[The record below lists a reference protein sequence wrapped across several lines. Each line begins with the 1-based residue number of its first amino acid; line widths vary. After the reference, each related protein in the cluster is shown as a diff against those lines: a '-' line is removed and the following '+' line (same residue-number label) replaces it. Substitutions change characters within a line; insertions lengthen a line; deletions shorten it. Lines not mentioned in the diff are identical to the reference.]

1 MDPISIALVSFTALK
16 KGIALGKDL
25 SAMGKDLNKVF
36 NFIDGTKEAQKSGNK
51 NDPLSD
57 YIAYEKALDMEKQ
70 LEQVIWETRGSKGVA
85 TFKRMRAQ
93 ATERDIQS
101 NYASVKRRNKIMNG
115 LSIVVGVIIFAG
127 GIVGMVFLAKYLQE
141 IQ

>member
-1 MDPISIALVSFTALK
+1 MDPISIALLSFTALK

-115 LSIVVGVIIFAG
+115 LSIAFGVLVFAG
-127 GIVGMVFLAKYLQE
+127 GIIGMVFLAKYLQE

>member
-1 MDPISIALVSFTALK
+1 MDPLSIALVSFTALK
-16 KGIALGKDL
+16 KGIALGKDI

-36 NFIDGTKEAQKSGNK
+36 DFIDGTKAAQKSGNK

-85 TFKRMRAQ
+85 TFKGCGHRQQSETDSLSTLRWLVK
-93 ATERDIQS
+93 TE
-101 NYASVKRRNKIMNG
+101 Y
-115 LSIVVGVIIFAG
+115 
-127 GIVGMVFLAKYLQE
+127 
-141 IQ
+141 

>member
-1 MDPISIALVSFTALK
+1 
-16 KGIALGKDL
+16 
-25 SAMGKDLNKVF
+25 MGKDLNKVF
-36 NFIDGTKEAQKSGNK
+36 DFIDGTKQAQKSGNK

-93 ATERDIQS
+93 ATERDRQS
-101 NYASVKRRNKIMNG
+101 KYASIKRHNQIMNG
-115 LSIVVGVIIFAG
+115 LSIAFGVLVFAG
-127 GIVGMVFLAKYLQE
+127 GIVGMIFLAKYLQE

>member
-1 MDPISIALVSFTALK
+1 MDPISIALLSFTALK

-36 NFIDGTKEAQKSGNK
+36 DFIDGTKEAQKSGNK

-101 NYASVKRRNKIMNG
+101 KYASVKRRNKIMNG

>member
-1 MDPISIALVSFTALK
+1 
-16 KGIALGKDL
+16 
-25 SAMGKDLNKVF
+25 MGKDLNKVF
-36 NFIDGTKEAQKSGNK
+36 DFIDGTKAAQKSGNK

-93 ATERDIQS
+93 ATERDRQS
-101 NYASVKRRNKIMNG
+101 KYASIKRRNQIMNVV
-115 LSIVVGVIIFAG
+115 SITFGVIVFAC
-127 GIVGMVFLAKYLQE
+127 GIVGMIYFAKYLQE
-141 IQ
+141 LQ

>member
-1 MDPISIALVSFTALK
+1 MDPLSLALISFTALK

-25 SAMGKDLNKVF
+25 SSMGKDLNKVF
-36 NFIDGTKEAQKSGNK
+36 NFIDGTKAAQKSGNK

-85 TFKRMRAQ
+85 TFKRMRVQ
-93 ATERDIQS
+93 ASERDRQS
-101 NYASVKRRNKIMNG
+101 QYAALARKNKILNII
-115 LSIVVGVIIFAG
+115 SILTGISITVGG
-127 GIVGMVFLAKYLQE
+127 GAVLIWAALEFKP
-141 IQ
+141 

>member
-1 MDPISIALVSFTALK
+1 MDPLSIALVSFTALK
-16 KGIALGKDL
+16 KGISLGKDI
-25 SAMGKDLNKVF
+25 SSMGKDLNKVF
-36 NFIDGTKEAQKSGNK
+36 NFIDGTKAAQKSGNK

-93 ATERDIQS
+93 ATERDRQS
-101 NYASVKRRNKIMNG
+101 QYAALARKNRLLNIF
-115 LSIVVGVIIFAG
+115 SILLGIFITIG
-127 GIVGMVFLAKYLQE
+127 GGAVLIWAAIEFKP
-141 IQ
+141 

>member
-1 MDPISIALVSFTALK
+1 MDPLSLALISFTALK

-25 SAMGKDLNKVF
+25 GSMGKDLNKVF
-36 NFIDGTKEAQKSGNK
+36 EFIDGTKAAQKSGNK

-85 TFKRMRAQ
+85 TFKRMRVQ
-93 ATERDIQS
+93 ASERDRQS
-101 NYASVKRRNKIMNG
+101 QYAALARKNKILNII
-115 LSIVVGVIIFAG
+115 SILTGISITVGG
-127 GIVGMVFLAKYLQE
+127 GAVLIWAALEFKP
-141 IQ
+141 

>member
-1 MDPISIALVSFTALK
+1 MDPLSIALVSFTALK
-16 KGIALGKDL
+16 KGISLGKDI
-25 SAMGKDLNKVF
+25 SSMGKDLNKVF
-36 NFIDGTKEAQKSGNK
+36 NFIDGTKAAQKSGNK

-93 ATERDIQS
+93 ATERDRQS
-101 NYASVKRRNKIMNG
+101 QYA
-115 LSIVVGVIIFAG
+115 AG
-127 GIVGMVFLAKYLQE
+127 S
-141 IQ
+141 

>member
-1 MDPISIALVSFTALK
+1 
-16 KGIALGKDL
+16 
-25 SAMGKDLNKVF
+25 MGKDLNKVF
-36 NFIDGTKEAQKSGNK
+36 DFIDGTKAAQKSGNK

-93 ATERDIQS
+93 ATERDRQS
-101 NYASVKRRNKIMNG
+101 KYASIKRRNQIVNV
-115 LSIVVGVIIFAG
+115 LSIIFGVIVFAG
-127 GIVGMVFLAKYLQE
+127 GLVGMIFLAKYLQE
-141 IQ
+141 LQ

>member
-1 MDPISIALVSFTALK
+1 
-16 KGIALGKDL
+16 
-25 SAMGKDLNKVF
+25 MGKDLNKVF
-36 NFIDGTKEAQKSGNK
+36 NFIDGTKAAQKTGNK

-93 ATERDIQS
+93 ATERDRQS
-101 NYASVKRRNKIMNG
+101 KYASVKRRNQIINI
-115 LSIVVGVIIFAG
+115 LSIVFGLIIFAG
-127 GIVGMVFLAKYLQE
+127 GLVGMIFFAKYLQE
-141 IQ
+141 LQ

>member
-1 MDPISIALVSFTALK
+1 LDPLSLALISFTALK
-16 KGIALGKDL
+16 KGIALGKDI
-25 SAMGKDLNKVF
+25 SSMGKDLNKVF
-36 NFIDGTKEAQKSGNK
+36 DFIDGTKAAQKSGNK

-93 ATERDIQS
+93 ATERDRQS
-101 NYASVKRRNKIMNG
+101 KYSAVARKNRILNV
-115 LSIVVGVIIFAG
+115 LSILLGLTITLG
-127 GIVGMVFLAKYLQE
+127 GGAVLIWAAIEFKP
-141 IQ
+141 

>member
-1 MDPISIALVSFTALK
+1 
-16 KGIALGKDL
+16 
-25 SAMGKDLNKVF
+25 MGKDLNKVF
-36 NFIDGTKEAQKSGNK
+36 DFIDGTKQAQKSGNK

-93 ATERDIQS
+93 ATERDRQS
-101 NYASVKRRNKIMNG
+101 KYASIKRRNQISKPSYILEHSVNTYNSTC
-115 LSIVVGVIIFAG
+115 L
-127 GIVGMVFLAKYLQE
+127 LD
-141 IQ
+141 IQKSDG

>member
-1 MDPISIALVSFTALK
+1 MDPISIALLSFTALK

-36 NFIDGTKEAQKSGNK
+36 DFIDGTKEAQKSGNK

-101 NYASVKRRNKIMNG
+101 KYASVKRRNKIMNG
-115 LSIVVGVIIFAG
+115 LSIAFGLVVFAG